1 MFDFSLESSR
11 FFLLYPV
18 VCLFAPL
25 NISEHSGHSSG
36 VFLAIYCPPI
46 VPPICIFSRLHPNQV
61 APGKRSPTVSQL
73 DTDGWVAV
81 QSLILKKDS
90 SRVMDELQTCGA
102 TDILL
107 FTLHNTRIT

>member
-1 MFDFSLESSR
+1 MASYRKPGDFSLFPYS
-11 FFLLYPV
+11 FFTCSLG
-18 VCLFAPL
+18 
-25 NISEHSGHSSG
+25 ISEQSGCTD
-36 VFLAIYCPPI
+36 FLY
-46 VPPICIFSRLHPNQV
+46 FLSRLHSNQV

-90 SRVMDELQTCGA
+90 SRVMDELQACGA
-102 TDILL
+102 KDILL